1 MSRRRSSGEGSVYRR
16 GDRWAGSIE
25 LDAEASGDR
34 RRRVVYGN
42 TQREVLDKLDELRR
56 KLDLGLQIAMGR
68 GMTVG
73 EYLTSWARDTL
84 TLQVESGDLR
94 ASTADSYRDLVARHR
109 VPGLARTGWRNSSRR
124 RSAHSSQ
131 RSGRRPA
138 HAGVRCRRA
147 RSPTC
152 TRFSVGRSLTP
163 SATSWSAATSRC
175 SSPGKVPRP
184 RVVPVTDIEP
194 RALLAAAADDRLRVL
209 WLVLISLGLRRGE
222 ALALRWS
229 AIDLDGGTLEGR
241 ASLQRRRTNEVTPSG
256 RRRSTLV
263 EVDPKTEGS
272 VRTLAL
278 PDVLVEALR
287 QQRRVQTAERLAA
300 RTWVDAGLV
309 FTTSVGTALEPRNV
323 SRSRERVCERAGL
336 DRHLRIHDLRH
347 AAASFLLLQGA
358 DLRTVMEQLG
368 HSRVGDDERRVR
380 ARSRSGDA

>member
-1 MSRRRSSGEGSVYRR
+1 M
-16 GDRWAGSIE
+16 
-25 LDAEASGDR
+25 
-34 RRRVVYGN
+34 
-42 TQREVLDKLDELRR
+42 
-56 KLDLGLQIAMGR
+56 
-68 GMTVG
+68 
-73 EYLTSWARDTL
+73 
-84 TLQVESGDLR
+84 
-94 ASTADSYRDLVARHR
+94 
-109 VPGLARTGWRNSSRR
+109 
-124 RSAHSSQ
+124 
-131 RSGRRPA
+131 
-138 HAGVRCRRA
+138 
-147 RSPTC
+147 
-152 TRFSVGRSLTP
+152 
-163 SATSWSAATSRC
+163 
-175 SSPGKVPRP
+175 
-184 RVVPVTDIEP
+184 VPVTDIEP

-300 RTWVDAGLV
+300 RTWVDASLG

-368 HSRVGDDERRVR
+368 HSRLATTSDVYVHVLDQVTRD
-380 ARSRSGDA
+380 AASRMDGFLRTIAGP

>member
-1 MSRRRSSGEGSVYRR
+1 MG
-16 GDRWAGSIE
+16 GSIE
-25 LDAEASGDR
+25 LDAEASGGR
-34 RRRVVYGN
+34 RRRFVYGN

-56 KLDLGLQIAMGR
+56 KLDLGLQIATGR

-124 RSAHSSQ
+124 RSARSSQ
-131 RSGRRPA
+131 RSG
-138 HAGVRCRRA
+138 
-147 RSPTC
+147 
-152 TRFSVGRSLTP
+152 
-163 SATSWSAATSRC
+163 
-175 SSPGKVPRP
+175 
-184 RVVPVTDIEP
+184 
-194 RALLAAAADDRLRVL
+194 
-209 WLVLISLGLRRGE
+209 
-222 ALALRWS
+222 
-229 AIDLDGGTLEGR
+229 
-241 ASLQRRRTNEVTPSG
+241 LQRRRTNEVTPSG

-300 RTWVDAGLV
+300 RTWVDASLG

-323 SRSRERVCERAGL
+323 SRSWERVCERAGI

-368 HSRVGDDERRVR
+368 HSRLATTSDVYVHVLDQVTRD
-380 ARSRSGDA
+380 AASRMDGFLRTIAGP